1 VSTDGDDAIKEDEMM
16 STRAKWCGTQA
27 LLAVLAS
34 FPLLVLPATAH
45 AQPVSIGTLGGDN
58 SNGTAINA
66 SGQVVGWSDLATQEQ
81 HAFLWTP
88 TAPNGTTGTM
98 VDLGHLGGVYSDAWG
113 INHVGQVVG
122 LTNMPSDG
130 DRAYLWTPTTPNGI
144 TGTMVSIGT
153 LGGWSSQGYGINN
166 SGQVVGWS
174 YWTLDP
180 TDGHDNETHAF
191 LWTPTVPNGSAGAM
205 IDLGTLG
212 GTDSQARGISA
223 EGKVVGFASTADGAM
238 HAFLWTPGGTSGPA
252 SNPQMQDLGTLPD
265 QASSG
270 AFAVNSAG
278 QVTGFVNFVS
288 GAEHAFLWTP
298 GGTAGPA
305 TNPQMEDLGTL
316 GGIASI
322 GTGLTETGAVSGASY
337 LTGDA
342 GAGYDAVIWVPQ
354 GANNTSGNWVDAG
367 SLDNVAQ
374 TIAWGINASGQ
385 VAGWGAVGGGCCTN
399 AFVTAPIG
407 NLAPS
412 ASDESISVQQNKSAI
427 VTLTASDPDNDPLT
441 YIILT
446 NPAHGTLTGSGASRT
461 YTPAHGYMGP
471 DSFTFKVN
479 DGQADSNVATVTIS
493 VRAPNRAPLAKADAV
508 SLLANQSSITIN
520 VLANDSDPDQD
531 PLTITAVAAGKL
543 GTTAIVMVGGA
554 QQVQYAAP
562 AQRPKKASKDSFTYT
577 ISDGRGGTA
586 TGTVTVTYK

>member
-1 VSTDGDDAIKEDEMM
+1 
-16 STRAKWCGTQA
+16 
-27 LLAVLAS
+27 
-34 FPLLVLPATAH
+34 
-45 AQPVSIGTLGGDN
+45 
-58 SNGTAINA
+58 
-66 SGQVVGWSDLATQEQ
+66 
-81 HAFLWTP
+81 
-88 TAPNGTTGTM
+88 
-98 VDLGHLGGVYSDAWG
+98 
-113 INHVGQVVG
+113 
-122 LTNMPSDG
+122 
-130 DRAYLWTPTTPNGI
+130 
-144 TGTMVSIGT
+144 
-153 LGGWSSQGYGINN
+153 
-166 SGQVVGWS
+166 
-174 YWTLDP
+174 
-180 TDGHDNETHAF
+180 
-191 LWTPTVPNGSAGAM
+191 
-205 IDLGTLG
+205 
-212 GTDSQARGISA
+212 
-223 EGKVVGFASTADGAM
+223 M
-238 HAFLWTPGGTSGPA
+238 HAFLWTPGGTAGPA

-265 QASSG
+265 QVNSA

-305 TNPQMEDLGTL
+305 TNPQMADLGTL

-322 GTGLTETGAVSGASY
+322 GTGITETGAVSGASY

-342 GAGYDAVIWVPQ
+342 AFDATIWVPQ

-367 SLDNVAQ
+367 SVGNIGQ
-374 TIAWGINASGQ
+374 TIAWGINGFGQ
-385 VAGWGAVGGGCCTN
+385 VAGWGFGAEFAGVCCVTN
-399 AFVTAPIG
+399 AFLTAPIG
-407 NLAPS
+407 NQTPS
-412 ASDESISVQQNKSAI
+412 ASDKSLSVQQNKSALI
-427 VTLTASDPDNDPLT
+427 TLTATDPDNDPLT

-479 DGQADSNVATVTIS
+479 DGHADSNAATVTIS
-493 VRAPNRAPLAKADAV
+493 VTAPNRAPMAKADAV
-508 SLLANQSSITIN
+508 TLLANQSSITIN

-554 QQVQYAAP
+554 QQVQYTAP